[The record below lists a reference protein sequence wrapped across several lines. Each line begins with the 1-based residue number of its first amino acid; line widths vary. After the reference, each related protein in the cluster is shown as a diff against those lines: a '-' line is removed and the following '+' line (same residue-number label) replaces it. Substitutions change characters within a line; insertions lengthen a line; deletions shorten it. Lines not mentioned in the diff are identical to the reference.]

1 MSSVKSSSSS
11 TGAGAKTG
19 AVAAAGGKIGAFAT
33 GGGCVTTAGPSVLGA
48 GCFKGM
54 GAGGGAADV
63 ADEPYVA
70 LAFSPPVDME
80 VRFRYTNLD

>member
-19 AVAAAGGKIGAFAT
+19 AAAGGKIGAFAT
-33 GGGCVTTAGPSVLGA
+33 GGGCVTTAGPSVLVA

-80 VRFRYTNLD
+80 VRFKYTNLD

>member
-1 MSSVKSSSSS
+1 
-11 TGAGAKTG
+11 
-19 AVAAAGGKIGAFAT
+19 
-33 GGGCVTTAGPSVLGA
+33 VLGV
-48 GCFKGM
+48 GCLKGM

-80 VRFRYTNLD
+80 VRFKYTNLD